1 MSENL
6 PEEILKIVDLVRTNR
21 LSHHKSFIIYAIE
34 KNEKNTE
41 YLFKL
46 SNSCIQN
53 NKLEDAEIILECL
66 SLKAISSE
74 KIFYNL
80 GLIRSLNGRH
90 KEAIDAYKAV
100 LKLNP
105 NDVGA
110 LINKSS
116 TYSDLKRYQNSLTT
130 ADRAISIDPL
140 IPEAWVNRGAALCNL
155 NLYKDSIKSYQEAC
169 RLNPLCFDAW
179 LGLCSPLN
187 KIGEHNDA
195 LLACDESIRLQVNS
209 DKAHANRAF
218 TLNALKRYD
227 EAIRSF
233 DKAIAHN
240 PTLSEYYFGKGVA
253 LQKLDQ
259 YSKSLAQYDQAIS
272 IKTDYADAFYHKGV
286 ILYEQKKYEEALFQ
300 ISSAI
305 KIDPKKSMYFYS
317 KGVILK
323 ELCQPNKASVFL
335 KDAQALSPKD
345 YSAQWTNAFTNIPHF
360 MRGDED
366 LEFLRNQ
373 FSEELRQLNEAI
385 TDHQLD
391 NLHKLVGLHQPF
403 YLAYQNY
410 NNKNILRDYGLVCDR
425 FMHQWQLKNNINPLS
440 NDESKKIKVGIVSSH
455 IYDHSVWN
463 AITKGLILN
472 LDLDQFE
479 VHIFYLGKV
488 IDGETELA
496 KSRSTT
502 FVSEKPSLYSWAK
515 LISEASLDVLIYPEI
530 GMHQLTTQLASL
542 RLCDMQMVAWGHPE
556 TTGLPNIDYY
566 LSGELIEVDKT
577 DAYTEQL
584 IKLPNLGSC
593 YYKIPVVSFK
603 PNAKIASPNLAEPL
617 LLCPGTP
624 FKYDPNNDW
633 IFIEIVKRLGTCKL
647 VFFDYREDLTK
658 SFKFRLSEKFRARN
672 LMIDDF
678 VVFSPWLNSKEFYEL
693 MQKSTV
699 FLDTIGFSGFN
710 TAIQAIE
717 CALPIITK
725 SGEFMRGCLA
735 AGLLKR
741 IGLSELITSS
751 DNEYIDLVVRL
762 AQDQEYHNEVEA
774 KIIKNRLLLYEDT
787 SVVRFLENFLISKL
801 RSNWLEGLN

>member
-1 MSENL
+1 MNENL
-6 PEEILKIVDLVRTNR
+6 PEEIQKIVDLVRKNR
-21 LSHHKSFIIYAIE
+21 LTNHKSFIIHAIE

-66 SLKAISSE
+66 SLKSISNE

-80 GLIRSLNGRH
+80 GLVRSLNGRH
-90 KEAIDAYKAV
+90 KEAIDAYEAV

-116 TYSDLKRYQNSLTT
+116 TYSDLKKYQNSLTT
-130 ADRAISIDPL
+130 ADKAISIDPL

-155 NLYKDSIKSYQEAC
+155 NLYEDSIKSYQEAC

-187 KIGEHNDA
+187 SIGKHSDA
-195 LLACDESIRLQVNS
+195 LIACDESIRLEVNS
-209 DKAHANRAF
+209 DKAHANRAA
-218 TLNALKRYD
+218 TLNELNCYDQAINSFDRAIALKPNS
-227 EAIRSF
+227 A
-233 DKAIAHN
+233 
-240 PTLSEYYFGKGVA
+240 EYYFGKGVS
-253 LQKLDQ
+253 LYKLNK
-259 YSKSLAQYDQAIS
+259 YAEALAQYNQAIS
-272 IKTDYADAFYHKGV
+272 IRADYGDAYYHKG
-286 ILYEQKKYEEALFQ
+286 ITLYEQKKYKEAILQ

-305 KIDPKKSMYFYS
+305 KINPKKSEYFYS
-317 KGVILK
+317 KGVVFK
-323 ELCQPNKASVFL
+323 ELCQPNEASAYF
-335 KDAQALSPKD
+335 KDAHALNPKD
-345 YSAQWTNAFTNIPHF
+345 YSAQWANAFTYIPHL
-360 MRGDED
+360 MHGDED
-366 LEFLRNQ
+366 LELLRNN
-373 FSEELRQLNEAI
+373 FTSELRKLNEAVS
-385 TDHQLD
+385 DRQLD
-391 NLHKLVGLHQPF
+391 NLYKVVGLHQPF

-410 NNKNILRDYGLVCDR
+410 NNKNMLRDYGLICDR
-425 FMHQWQLKNNINPLS
+425 FMHHWKLKNSINPTS
-440 NDESKKIKVGIVSSH
+440 NGKSEKIKIGIVSSH

-463 AITKGLILN
+463 AITKGLVLN
-472 LDLDQFE
+472 FNLDQFE

-496 KSRSTT
+496 KSISTT
-502 FVSEKPSLYSWAK
+502 FVIEKPSLYSWAK

-542 RLCDMQMVAWGHPE
+542 RLCDMQMAAWGHPE

-566 LSGELIEVDKT
+566 LSGELIEADKADT
-577 DAYTEQL
+577 YTEKL

-603 PNAKIASPNLAEPL
+603 PNPKIVSLDLAEPL

-633 IFIEIVKRLGTCKL
+633 IFIEIVKRLGACKL

-658 SFKFRLSEKFRARN
+658 SFKFRLSEKFRAHN

-678 VVFSPWLNSKEFYEL
+678 VEFSPWLNSKEFYEL
-693 MQKSTV
+693 MEKSTV

-762 AQDQEYHNEVEA
+762 AQDQKYHNEVEA
-774 KIIKNRLLLYEDT
+774 KIIKNRHLLYEDT
-787 SVVRFLENFLISKL
+787 SVVRFLENFLISQL
-801 RSNWLEGLN
+801 RSN